1 MQINFSS
8 ILKLTEKTL
17 ENKNMFKFDSV
28 EINEN
33 PNLIYFS
40 KYVVNVP
47 VFHAPW
53 HTPQVNVSS
62 AEVSQAEH

>member
-1 MQINFSS
+1 M
-8 ILKLTEKTL
+8 KLTEKTL

-40 KYVVNVP
+40 KYEP
-47 VFHAPW
+47 VFHASW

-62 AEVSQAEH
+62 AEVSQAEQ

>member
-1 MQINFSS
+1 M
-8 ILKLTEKTL
+8 KLTEKTL

-40 KYVVNVP
+40 KYVP

-53 HTPQVNVSS
+53 LTSQINVSS
-62 AEVSQAEH
+62 AEVSQAEQ